1 MIKIGQIVVTKNSG
15 VCKIITEEEMNFG
28 AGIKNIMFYVQFL
41 LKINHQK
48 FIFQQTKMDYYV
60 H

>member
-28 AGIKNIMFYVQFL
+28 AGIKKRENTAASKGFKNIFL
-41 LKINHQK
+41 GRKSRL
-48 FIFQQTKMDYYV
+48 
-60 H
+60 